1 MQRTMS
7 NTPLKKEISVI
18 LGFIA
23 CLWGV
28 WLADLLLPGSFNDW
42 GITPRT
48 IGGLPGILLSPF
60 LHQGILHLISNTI
73 PLAVLLVLLAGSR
86 SHGEVTAVA
95 IALLG
100 GALLWLFGRPST
112 HIGASLLVY
121 GLISYLIVSGFLERK
136 MLLMAV
142 SLLVLFLYGGTLL
155 FGMIPSLRSH
165 VSWEGHLLGAV
176 AGVVVAYL
184 QHRPADK
191 KSNDLLQTP
200 EV

>member
-1 MQRTMS
+1 
-7 NTPLKKEISVI
+7 
-18 LGFIA
+18 
-23 CLWGV
+23 
-28 WLADLLLPGSFNDW
+28 
-42 GITPRT
+42 
-48 IGGLPGILLSPF
+48 
-60 LHQGILHLISNTI
+60 
-73 PLAVLLVLLAGSR
+73 
-86 SHGEVTAVA
+86 
-95 IALLG
+95 LLG
-100 GALLWLFGRPST
+100 GVLLWLFGRPST

-191 KSNDLLQTP
+191 NAKDLLPP
-200 EV
+200 EA